1 MHCAWKHVI
10 WLGHETYLNI
20 DGWFE
25 REKVF
30 YFPLKLNASH
40 SFPPMLKVR
49 FWNRITLVSNAHEDK
64 QNKSRLHNVLIKF
77 NSAFVSCLA

>member
-1 MHCAWKHVI
+1 MHSAWKHVI

-20 DGWFE
+20 DAWFE
-25 REKVF
+25 LEKVF
-30 YFPLKLNASH
+30 LLLYNASY

-49 FWNRITLVSNAHEDK
+49 FWNRIMLVSNAREDK